1 MQIECAAILFD
12 LDGVLLDSRDS
23 VVRHWRQWAERRNLD
38 LGAIMQVARGR
49 RTIETMRLVAPHL
62 SLEEEARRFAAGEAA
77 DTEGVIAVD
86 GALPFLEPLPPA
98 AWAIVTSGTSDVA
111 TSRTHLRALPQPELP
126 RCARLRLLL
135 RTPITSWSRL
145 PLERDGS
152 ATSELTAASTAAW

>member
-62 SLEEEARRFAAGEAA
+62 SLEE
-77 DTEGVIAVD
+77 AVD